1 MADSPK
7 IALSISSTPS
17 ADWDEAVA
25 SLPAAHLL
33 QTTHWAALKAE
44 YGWRPHYLRWEQA
57 GKTAALA
64 LVLERKVGFLRLLY
78 APKAPLLNWADT
90 DLRLRVLEDLEQ
102 FARRRGA
109 VSIKIDPDVV
119 LAYGEPNSEDERPNP
134 TGKAVRE
141 TLESL
146 GWRFSNS
153 QVQFRNTLWL
163 DLTPD
168 EDEILRRMK
177 QKTRYNIRLAAR
189 KGVRVRMGSAA
200 DYDLLYRMYAVT
212 AARDGFI
219 IRPREY
225 YLRVWG
231 RLADAGLADF
241 FIAEVEGKP
250 VAALV
255 MFHFAERA
263 YYFYGMSTGEHRN
276 LMPTY
281 LLQWEAIR
289 RARAL
294 GCKIYDFWGAPDEF
308 SPDAPMWG
316 VYRFKRGFGAE
327 VVRTIGAWDFPANRA
342 AYWLYAQAA
351 PRVLALWRRM
361 GFHRL
366 RKAAQNRIST
376 D

>member
-1 MADSPK
+1 MSANPE
-7 IALSISSTPS
+7 ITLSTSTAPPTN
-17 ADWDEAVA
+17 WDETVA

-33 QTTHWAALKAE
+33 QTTHWASLKAE
-44 YGWRPHYLRWEQA
+44 YGWRPHYLRWKRG
-57 GKTAALA
+57 GKTTALA
-64 LVLERKVGFLRLLY
+64 LVLERKVGSLRLLY
-78 APKAPLLNWADT
+78 APKAPLLDWSDT
-90 DLRLRVLEDLEQ
+90 ALRLQVLNEMEQ

-109 VSIKIDPDVV
+109 ISIKIDPDVV
-119 LAYGEPNSEDERPNP
+119 LAYGEPNSENERLNP
-134 TGKAVRE
+134 CGEAVRE
-141 TLESL
+141 TLKER

-163 DLTPD
+163 DLTPS

-231 RLADAGLADF
+231 RLAEAGLADF

-255 MFHFAERA
+255 MFHFGGRA

-308 SPDAPMWG
+308 SPEAPMWG

-327 VVRTIGAWDFPANRA
+327 VVRTIGAWDFPINRA

-351 PRVLALWRRM
+351 PRLLSVWRHAGLR
-361 GFHRL
+361 RL
-366 RKAAQNRIST
+366 RKNTCCQTN
-376 D
+376 